1 MARTVYPTREVCHL
15 WANRFPHAIRN
26 AGGNVSA
33 ASGRLYSY
41 GSHFII
47 GAFLDAPAKGG
58 VSLLLWNAEN
68 YSSTTAR
75 HKSHAWH
82 ALSNTQRQNVCRV
95 PGLSD
100 STLRDIPALAA
111 ACVKAAVQP
120 LEKSRKARENRPG
133 YLSDAARW
141 FDSARRLYLY
151 AGDAKAAAAVPTLES
166 RDADKETVE
175 TILRGINRAEYV
187 AKAAHYRA
195 DAARVL
201 ADAENRAAAH
211 RAGDVFAG
219 TYARDIVQLCQ
230 NSKTHS
236 SAAVDMYKR
245 AGVNVPPLARQL
257 HARAERLIVEFSP
270 VALAETLAIERADIE
285 KSRDCI
291 VSTMATMKRTRRG
304 QSEGYKILKSGRRVN
319 YGNVYTLDRWMS
331 ERVGGPF
338 GFALAQSA
346 PQLWPDEKERAAK
359 VAELAAIDSRARRI
373 LAAHKLAKAI
383 QDTADTCAEYQR
395 DVQAGARSYYL
406 PGSRTV
412 RDALQAWAKCGDV
425 PAFWRDKAETVAA
438 LADTIRAEHA
448 ARKAAEN
455 AEKIEA
461 WRRGERV
468 SLPGDVP
475 TMARIVGENVETSRG
490 ASVPLAHAARLV
502 RLAERVAAS
511 GGQSWPDGT
520 GPQVGHYRVNA
531 IGPDMSAVIG
541 CHEFSADES
550 RRAVALIKAAA
561 QVETV

>member
-15 WANRFPHAIRN
+15 WANNYPHAIRN

-41 GSHFII
+41 GSHYVI
-47 GAFLDAPAKGG
+47 GAFLNSPADGG
-58 VSLLLWNAEN
+58 ERLLLWNASS

-75 HKSHAWH
+75 HKSHAWR
-82 ALSNTQRQNVCRV
+82 ALSPSQRANVCRV
-95 PGLSD
+95 PSLDD
-100 STLRDIPALAA
+100 STLRDVPALAA

-120 LEKSRKARENRPG
+120 LEKSRKARENRPH
-133 YLSDAARW
+133 YLSEAAQW

-151 AGDAKAAAAVPTLES
+151 AGDKKAAAAVPVVES
-166 RDADKETVE
+166 READKAAVE
-175 TILRGINRAEYV
+175 SILASINRAEYLS
-187 AKAAHYRA
+187 KAGTYREQL
-195 DAARVL
+195 ARIV
-201 ADAENRAAAH
+201 ADAENRAVAH
-211 RAGDVFAG
+211 RAGDIFAG
-219 TYARDIVQLCQ
+219 TYARDIVQLCE
-230 NSKTHS
+230 NAKTHAV
-236 SAAVDMYKR
+236 AAVDMFKR
-245 AGVNVPPLARQL
+245 AGANVPPIVRQL
-257 HARAERLIVEFSP
+257 KARAERFIVEFSP
-270 VALAETLAIERADIE
+270 AALAETLAIERADIE

-304 QSEGYKILKSGRRVN
+304 QCDGFKTLKSGRRIS
-319 YGNVYTLDRWMS
+319 YGNAYTLNRWMS

-338 GFALAQSA
+338 GFATAQSA
-346 PQLWPDEKERAAK
+346 QQLWPDEKERAAK
-359 VAELAAIDSRARRI
+359 VAELAAIDRRARRI
-373 LAAHKLAKAI
+373 LAALRLAKAI
-383 QDTADTCAEYQR
+383 KDTADTCAEYQSE
-395 DVQAGARSYYL
+395 VQAGARSYRV
-406 PGSRTV
+406 PGSFAV
-412 RDALQAWAKCGDV
+412 RDALRAWAKCGDV
-425 PAFWRDKAETVAA
+425 PAFWRDKAETVAT
-438 LADTIRAEHA
+438 LAETLAAEHA

-475 TMARIVGENVETSRG
+475 IMARIVGENVETSRG

-511 GGQSWPDGT
+511 GGQSWPNGT

-531 IGPDMSAVIG
+531 IGADMSAVIG